1 MNKSQFQEGIVME
14 KEYVFHGSPIKVEK
28 LIPNQA
34 CDIEYKEGCQCAV
47 YATTNKIMAILFSM
61 GCIEEGDNAQRV
73 MMPEYGDKM
82 LFKNCHPNYN
92 GKGYLYYLEKVNL
105 FMQWEVNGFVLMK

>member
-1 MNKSQFQEGIVME
+1 MHKRIEDNEKLEGIVMK
-14 KEYVFHGSPIKVEK
+14 KEYIFHGSPIKVDK

-92 GKGYLYYLEKVNL
+92 GKGYVYYL
-105 FMQWEVNGFVLMK
+105 